1 VPREMCQRPSWT
13 HLTESAAEGPSDVP
27 EGLVDVGDAA
37 PADPTAAR
45 QTLIVQP
52 SEDHGHAEVVVGL
65 SDKPHDDS
73 QAERMAA
80 INFLRDFH
88 NTPAPIPEAEVPE
101 TQVDLL
107 SLDKSPARRRD
118 PQIHLQ
124 EQPRYLKLWAV
135 EERDLG
141 APSSVWKST
150 AKKGATSSQTSLKNS
165 SSPPPTVR
173 IMQVKTIAD
182 TAFGAVDFRRAVE
195 AARSDTQH
203 PAFEEDPQSVSGALV
218 EVAPVA
224 RGVNSLLR
232 TSLRYAL
239 QF

>member
-1 VPREMCQRPSWT
+1 MPREMCQRPSWT
-13 HLTESAAEGPSDVP
+13 HLTESAAEGSSDVP

-88 NTPAPIPEAEVPE
+88 NTPAPIPEAEV
-101 TQVDLL
+101 DLL

-135 EERDLG
+135 EERDLE

-150 AKKGATSSQTSLKNS
+150 AKKGATSSQSSLKNA

-182 TAFGAVDFRRAVE
+182 SAFGAVDFRRAVE